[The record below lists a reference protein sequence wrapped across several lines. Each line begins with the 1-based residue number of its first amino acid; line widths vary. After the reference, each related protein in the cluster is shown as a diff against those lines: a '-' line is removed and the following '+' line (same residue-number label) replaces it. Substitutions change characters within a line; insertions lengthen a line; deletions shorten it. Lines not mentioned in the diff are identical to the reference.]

1 MNGTCHA
8 SAVPAVPL
16 RGPAIRPVLS
26 RALDKVL
33 CWHERLKS
41 RRMLG
46 SLDDRMLRDVGIDR
60 ATARREAETP
70 FWR

>member
-1 MNGTCHA
+1 MNGTCDA
-8 SAVPAVPL
+8 SAIPAVQL
-16 RGPAIRPVLS
+16 RKSAVGPVLS
-26 RALDKVL
+26 RALDRVL